1 MRVFNPFWETI
12 HMTILETLKTSEV
25 QEDLHGRGYSRRDLG
40 KIAALLGG
48 GVALGRAAPAL
59 AQQSARA
66 VVGAVR
72 IGSNECWTGPLPAG
86 AQAAMKIVM
95 EGNRYEPNNE
105 HEKLFAAVSAV
116 EGLPATH
123 IKAWPGSSDPLNRA
137 AVTFASPTRGIVTAD
152 PTYEQIWRTGA
163 WLGAKVTKA
172 PLGPQYQHDVKAM
185 LAADPNAGLYY
196 VCSPNNPTGT
206 LTPIEDIMWL
216 AENKPKDAVLIVD
229 EAYIHFAGTPN
240 AAKLVAT
247 RDDVLVMRTFS
258 KLFGMAGMRLGLT
271 FAAPSLHEKMMRYDG
286 MQVTNM
292 LPMTAVACG
301 TASVP
306 LASEIKARRDE
317 MIAVREKAIAHL
329 QRRGLK
335 VLPGSHANMFMV
347 DWNGK
352 APKEMM
358 AALLAQKVQIGRS
371 WTAYPT
377 MSRVTV
383 GSAEDMQKFTL
394 AVDKVLL
401 G

>member
-1 MRVFNPFWETI
+1 
-12 HMTILETLKTSEV
+12 MTILETLKQPEV
-25 QEDLHGRGYSRRDLG
+25 ADDLRGRGYSRRDMG
-40 KIAALLGG
+40 RIAALLGG
-48 GVALGRAAPAL
+48 TVALGRAAPAF

-66 VVGAVR
+66 VIGAVR

-86 AQAAMKIVM
+86 AQAAMKIVT
-95 EGNRYEPNNE
+95 EGNRYEPNGE

-163 WLGAKVTKA
+163 WIGAKVTKA
-172 PLGPQYQHDVKAM
+172 PLGPQYQHDVQAM

-206 LTPIEDIMWL
+206 LTPIADIVWL

-229 EAYIHFAGTPN
+229 EAYIHFADVPN
-240 AAKLVAT
+240 AAKLVAA

-271 FAAPSLHEKMMRYDG
+271 FAAPALHDKMMRYDG

-301 TASVP
+301 TASIP

-317 MIAVREKAIAHL
+317 MIAVREKTIAHL
-329 QRRGLK
+329 QSRGLK
-335 VLPGSHANMFMV
+335 VLPGSHANMFMTE
-347 DWNGK
+347 WKGK

-358 AALLAQKVQIGRS
+358 AALLAQNVQIGRS

-383 GSAEDMQKFTL
+383 GSAADMEKFRI

-401 G
+401 A

>member
-1 MRVFNPFWETI
+1 
-12 HMTILETLKTSEV
+12 MTILETLNKPEV
-25 QEDLHGRGYSRRDLG
+25 DADLRSRGYSRRDMAR
-40 KIAALLGG
+40 IAALLGG
-48 GVALGRAAPAL
+48 SAALARAAPAL
-59 AQQSARA
+59 AQQSAKA
-66 VVGAVR
+66 VIGAVR

-116 EGLPATH
+116 EGIPVSH
-123 IKAWPGSSDPLNRA
+123 IKAWPGSSDPLNRS

-163 WLGAKVTKA
+163 WLGAKVSKA
-172 PLGPQYQHDVKAM
+172 PLGPNYQHDVKAM
-185 LAADPNAGLYY
+185 LAADPDPGLYY

-206 LTPIEDIMWL
+206 LTPIEDIVWL
-216 AENKPKDAVLIVD
+216 AENKPKDSLLIVD
-229 EAYIHFAGTPN
+229 EAYIHFAGTAS
-240 AAKLVAT
+240 AASLAAS

-271 FAAPSLHEKMMRYDG
+271 FASPAIHEKMMRYDG

-301 TASVP
+301 TASIP
-306 LASEIKARRDE
+306 LAAEIKARRDE
-317 MIAVREKAIAHL
+317 MIAVREKTIAHI
-329 QRRGLK
+329 QNRGLK

-347 DWNGK
+347 EWKGK
-352 APKEMM
+352 TPKAMM
-358 AALLAQKVQIGRS
+358 EALLAQNVQIGRS
-371 WTAYPT
+371 WTAYPQ

-383 GSAEDMQKFTL
+383 GSAEDMQKFCIAL
-394 AVDKVLL
+394 DKVLMA
-401 G
+401 

>member
-1 MRVFNPFWETI
+1 
-12 HMTILETLKTSEV
+12 MTILETLKKPEIT
-25 QEDLHGRGYSRRDLG
+25 EDLRGRGYSRRDMG
-40 KIAALLGG
+40 RIAALLGG
-48 GVALGRAAPAL
+48 TVALGRAEPAF
-59 AQQSARA
+59 AQQSAKA
-66 VVGAVR
+66 VIGAVR

-86 AQAAMKIVM
+86 AAAAMKIVT
-95 EGNRYEPNNE
+95 EGNRYEPNGE
-105 HEKLFAAVSAV
+105 HEQLFAAVSAV

-152 PTYEQIWRTGA
+152 PTYEQIWRTAA
-163 WLGAKVTKA
+163 WIGAKVTKA

-206 LTPIEDIMWL
+206 LTPIADIVWL

-229 EAYIHFAGTPN
+229 EAYIHFADAPN
-240 AAKLVAT
+240 AAKLVAA

-301 TASVP
+301 TASIP
-306 LASEIKARRDE
+306 LAAEIKARRDE
-317 MIAVREKAIAHL
+317 MIAVREKTIAHL
-329 QRRGLK
+329 QSRGLK
-335 VLPGSHANMFMV
+335 VLPGSHANMFMTE
-347 DWNGK
+347 WKGR

-358 AALLAQKVQIGRS
+358 AALLAQNVQIGRS
-371 WTAYPT
+371 WTAYPM

-383 GSAEDMQKFTL
+383 GSAADMEKFRI
-394 AVDKVLL
+394 AVDKVLMA
-401 G
+401 

>member
-1 MRVFNPFWETI
+1 
-12 HMTILETLKTSEV
+12 MTILETLKQPEV
-25 QEDLHGRGYSRRDLG
+25 ADDLRGRGYSRRDMG
-40 KIAALLGG
+40 RIAALLGG
-48 GVALGRAAPAL
+48 TVALGRAAPAF

-66 VVGAVR
+66 VIGAVR

-86 AQAAMKIVM
+86 AQAAMKIVT
-95 EGNRYEPNNE
+95 EGNRYEPNGE

-163 WLGAKVTKA
+163 WIGAKVTKA

-206 LTPIEDIMWL
+206 LTPIADIVWL

-229 EAYIHFAGTPN
+229 EAYIHFADVPN
-240 AAKLVAT
+240 AAKLVAA

-271 FAAPSLHEKMMRYDG
+271 FAAPALHDKMMRYDG

-301 TASVP
+301 TASIP

-317 MIAVREKAIAHL
+317 MIAVREKTIAHL
-329 QRRGLK
+329 QSRGLK
-335 VLPGSHANMFMV
+335 VLPGSHANMFMTE
-347 DWNGK
+347 WKGK

-358 AALLAQKVQIGRS
+358 AALLAQNVQIGRS

-383 GSAEDMQKFTL
+383 GSAADMEKFRI

-401 G
+401 A